1 MKKLRLALCQMNA
14 TVGDLDGN
22 ADKIIQSIDEA
33 RRHGCDL
40 ITFPELA
47 LTGYPPEDLLL
58 KPSFI
63 RDNLKMLDHI
73 VSHCH
78 NITAIVGFVDA
89 GDDIFN
95 AAAVANNG
103 RLAGVYH
110 KRFLPNYGV
119 FDEDR
124 YFQAGDEYPVFQLG
138 DAVFGVNICEDIW
151 YPGLPTAAQA
161 QAGAELIL
169 NINASPF
176 HVGKAEERARM
187 LATRA
192 ADYTVI
198 VAYNNLVGG
207 QDELVFDGSAMV
219 FDQLGRLQ
227 AESDQFRE
235 QILYVDL
242 DLERVFRA
250 RLHDP
255 RIRKERR
262 GFDPAAA
269 RVTKVIL
276 EPRSG
281 ERDAVRP
288 ATPFRPLSEAAQ
300 VYEAL
305 TLGTRDFV
313 LKNGFN
319 CAVVALSG
327 GIDSSLVAAISV
339 DALVADNVIGVSMPS
354 RFSSTGSKDDAR
366 RLAENL
372 GIRFITIPIEPAFQA
387 TLEMLAD
394 TFAGQAEGV
403 AEENLQA
410 RIRGNIMM
418 ALSNKFNWLV
428 LTAGNKSEMATGYA
442 TLYGDMA
449 GAFAVIKD
457 VSKTLVYEL
466 ARYRNCRAGYD
477 LIPDSVL
484 TKEPSAELKP
494 DQRDVDSLPPYDEL
508 DPILQAYVE
517 HDRSLEEIVDQGHE
531 RTYAELAIELVD
543 RSEHKR
549 RQAPPGVK
557 VTRRAFGRDR
567 RLPITNRYR
576 RA

>member
-1 MKKLRLALCQMNA
+1 MKQLRLALCQMNA
-14 TVGDLDGN
+14 TVGDLDRN

-63 RDNLKMLDHI
+63 RDNLRTLDRI
-73 VSHCH
+73 VSHCN

-151 YPGLPTAAQA
+151 YPGVPTAAQA

-192 ADYTVI
+192 ADYAVI

-235 QILYVDL
+235 QTLYVDL

-305 TLGTRDFV
+305 TLGTRDYV

-319 CAVVALSG
+319 CAVHRPVWRYRLEPGCSDRGGCPRPRQRGRRILAIAL
-327 GIDSSLVAAISV
+327 L
-339 DALVADNVIGVSMPS
+339 IG
-354 RFSSTGSKDDAR
+354 RQQKK
-366 RLAENL
+366 
-372 GIRFITIPIEPAFQA
+372 
-387 TLEMLAD
+387 MLAGLPK
-394 TFAGQAEGV
+394 TSASGSSRSRSSQHFKQRSKCWRTPSP
-403 AEENLQA
+403 A
-410 RIRGNIMM
+410 R
-418 ALSNKFNWLV
+418 
-428 LTAGNKSEMATGYA
+428 
-442 TLYGDMA
+442 
-449 GAFAVIKD
+449 
-457 VSKTLVYEL
+457 
-466 ARYRNCRAGYD
+466 
-477 LIPDSVL
+477 
-484 TKEPSAELKP
+484 
-494 DQRDVDSLPPYDEL
+494 QREWP
-508 DPILQAYVE
+508 
-517 HDRSLEEIVDQGHE
+517 R
-531 RTYAELAIELVD
+531 RTC
-543 RSEHKR
+543 
-549 RQAPPGVK
+549 
-557 VTRRAFGRDR
+557 RRASAA
-567 RLPITNRYR
+567 TS
-576 RA
+576 